1 MTNPF
6 YDSKKLIVSRTGEQA
21 YKDYLART
29 RDEGKKVGKTK
40 KPKQAITPL
49 DVPSNIN
56 KSDYIVIP
64 NTNIVIS
71 NYELFKQDKLNW
83 ENSHYKLAE
92 NGLWMPNA
100 ELFMP
105 YFLKVKEASEG
116 KITLQYADGNSVPLG
131 KAQDLW
137 KYLTTNFNSGVWT
150 WLDDK
155 FIETQN
161 QLYHETEHRAVVD
174 NNGNKILKANEVS
187 PLEQCIME
195 DCYVN
200 LDFNKQGLA
209 TTKSSEQEYKQG
221 ENIYVWYPRKDCVAR
236 FNADLDGAS
245 LYCDWDPSV
254 SNRALGVFAC
264 AESIPKK

>member
-6 YDSKKLIVSRTGEQA
+6 YDPKKLIVSRTGEQA

-29 RDEGKKVGKTK
+29 RDEKDSGKR
-40 KPKQAITPL
+40 KQKQTQTTTPL
-49 DVPSNIN
+49 NVPSNIN

-83 ENSHYKLAE
+83 EGSHYKLAE

-105 YFLKVKEASEG
+105 YFLKVKEAAER
-116 KITLQYADGNSVPLG
+116 KITLFYADSNSVPLG

-155 FIETQN
+155 FIETQH
-161 QLYHETEHRAVVD
+161 QLYHETGHRVVVD
-174 NNGNKILKANEVS
+174 NNGNKILKANKVS
-187 PLEQCIME
+187 PLEQCITE

-209 TTKSSEQEYKQG
+209 TTKSSKQEYKQG
-221 ENIYVWYPRKDCVAR
+221 ENIYFWYPRKDRVAR
-236 FNADLDGAS
+236 FGANS
-245 LYCDWDPSV
+245 DWAYLYCNWYPSD
-254 SNRALGVFAC
+254 SGRALGVFAC